1 MDQKELVRAI
11 AARTKL
17 SREEAAD
24 VTRAVL
30 EGLAGQLSEAE
41 ARRLAT
47 DLPAPLGEQLQ
58 ASQRGRKT
66 EAHPTEVDDFIR
78 QVSARTGL
86 TSEDTRDG
94 ASAVL
99 ITLRETLD
107 SEDYRHLV
115 GQLPAGYNGL
125 TEPTA

>member
-11 AARTKL
+11 AARTRL
-17 SREEAAD
+17 SRGEAAD

-30 EGLAGQLSEAE
+30 EGLAGQLSEGE

-47 DLPAPLGEQLQ
+47 DLPGPLGEQLQ
-58 ASQRGRKT
+58 ASQRGRKK
-66 EAHPTEVDDFIR
+66 EAHPTGVDDFIQ
-78 QVSARTGL
+78 QVSKRTGL

-99 ITLRETLD
+99 ATLRETLNG
-107 SEDYRHLV
+107 EDYRHLV
-115 GQLPAGYNGL
+115 GQLPAGYTGL